1 MSPSCSN
8 TASACRS
15 VWRLTESFAASA
27 CSPGSFRCPSAYHCG
42 SAARSLCTSC
52 SYFGVIGIHLLCC
65 LYCITGAGRG
75 AGRICSFS
83 LEPPAAGRK
92 KSCLFADKLKI
103 FQKYFGNFQTD
114 RGKFLTDTT
123 ETPSFCPERT
133 SRRFPCPTPGSGRNQ
148 TKQAKKPEKNKM
160 FRARSRGR
168 PEKLSV
174 SGREA
179 SKAVCALRRICAGT
193 CSSD

>member
-1 MSPSCSN
+1 MTNVCK
-8 TASACRS
+8 TYFRLFACCTTFPEFNFT
-15 VWRLTESFAASA
+15 RLLETRKLIVQT
-27 CSPGSFRCPSAYHCG
+27 G
-42 SAARSLCTSC
+42 
-52 SYFGVIGIHLLCC
+52 SYFCNPP
-65 LYCITGAGRG
+65 
-75 AGRICSFS
+75 FS

-114 RGKFLTDTT
+114 RGKFSTDAP

-148 TKQAKKPEKNKM
+148 TKQAQKPEKNKM
-160 FRARSRGR
+160 FRVRSRGR

-174 SGREA
+174 SGRSA
-179 SKAVCALRRICAGT
+179 AKAVCALRRICAGT

>member
-1 MSPSCSN
+1 MSPSCSS

-42 SAARSLCTSC
+42 SAVRSSCTSC
-52 SYFGVIGIHLLCC
+52 SYFGVIGTHLLFC

-103 FQKYFGNFQTD
+103 FQKFFGNFQTD
-114 RGKFLTDTT
+114 RGKFSTDAP

-148 TKQAKKPEKNKM
+148 TKQAQKPEKNKM